1 MSRSVTM
8 AAVFAGFIFC
18 AAAADNKVIKRVTT
32 NPTSPVSG
40 QQMFNEYCTACH
52 GKAAKGDGPAASAL
66 KKTPADLTTLTVRN
80 SGKFPE
86 LRIYSTIQGDI
97 DLSAHG
103 SRDMPV
109 WGNIFQDMSHS
120 NGEVQMRISNLVAY
134 VKSIQ
139 VK

>member
-1 MSRSVTM
+1 MSRSILM
-8 AAVFAGFIFC
+8 AAVFSAFLFC
-18 AAAADNKVIKRVTT
+18 AAAADKTIKKVPI

-52 GKAAKGDGPAASAL
+52 GKMAKGDGPAASAL

-80 SGKFPE
+80 NGKFPE
-86 LRIYSTIQGDI
+86 LRVYGTIQGDS
-97 DLSAHG
+97 DLAAHG
-103 SRDMPV
+103 SKDMPV
-109 WGNIFQDMSHS
+109 WGSVFQDASRS

>member
-8 AAVFAGFIFC
+8 AALLAAFLFC
-18 AAAADNKVIKRVTT
+18 ASAADKTIKRVPA
-32 NPTSPVSG
+32 NPTSPISG
-40 QQMFNEYCTACH
+40 QQMFNEYCIACH
-52 GKAAKGDGPAASAL
+52 GKLAKGDGPAASAL
-66 KKTPADLTTLTVRN
+66 KKTPADLTTLAVRN

-86 LRIYSTIQGDI
+86 LRIYSTIQGDA
-97 DLSAHG
+97 DLTAHG

-109 WGNIFQDMSHS
+109 WGSVFQDMSHS

-134 VKSIQ
+134 VKTLQ